1 MKFFI
6 TLASAVALGSLL
18 ALPAEAAHRH
28 VVHLHHHYHHHYAYR
43 HRHYAYGGPYG
54 YPPGPYYYAPPAP
67 FYGYANPPVY
77 NSGPQYG
84 PYPWSWGYRN
94 TLNLMLN
101 LEGDRPFAD

>member
-6 TLASAVALGSLL
+6 ALASVAALGVL
-18 ALPAEAAHRH
+18 ASPAEAAHRH
-28 VVHLHHHYHHHYAYR
+28 VVHLHHHYHHYAYR

-54 YPPGPYYYAPPAP
+54 YPPPYYYAPPAP

-77 NSGPQYG
+77 NEGPQYG

-94 TLNLMLN
+94 TLNLLLN
-101 LEGDRPFAD
+101 LEGDRPFTD